1 MNEDTAGFSIS
12 RLATNEQA
20 AACATIMCTSEPWVT
35 LKRSYETALGLIT
48 DTTREVFVALHNEE
62 VVGFLLLSMQGALSG
77 YIQTVA
83 VRADWRGQGLG
94 TRLIEFAEKMIFRVS
109 PNAFLCV
116 SSFNTRARD
125 LYARLGYETIGEMKD
140 YVVRGHSEWL
150 LRKTISP
157 VTEFRRT

>member
-1 MNEDTAGFSIS
+1 MTSEIDAVSIV
-12 RLATNEQA
+12 RLSSPEQA
-20 AACATIMCTSEPWVT
+20 AACARIMCTSEPWLT
-35 LKRSYETALGLIT
+35 LKRSYETALALIT
-48 DTTREVFVALHNEE
+48 ERTREVYAALHNRD
-62 VVGFLLLSMQGALSG
+62 VVGFLILSMEGALSG

-83 VRADWRGQGLG
+83 VREDWRGQGLG
-94 TRLIEFAEKMIFRVS
+94 TRLIEFAEERIFRVS

-116 SSFNTRARD
+116 SSFNTRAKD
-125 LYARLGYETIGEMKD
+125 LYARLGYETIGEMRD

>member
-1 MNEDTAGFSIS
+1 ME
-12 RLATNEQA
+12 
-20 AACATIMCTSEPWVT
+20 
-35 LKRSYETALGLIT
+35 
-48 DTTREVFVALHNEE
+48 
-62 VVGFLLLSMQGALSG
+62 GALSG

-83 VRADWRGQGLG
+83 VREDWRGQGLG
-94 TRLIEFAEKMIFRVS
+94 TRLIEFAEERIFRVS

-116 SSFNTRARD
+116 SSFNTRAKD
-125 LYARLGYETIGEMKD
+125 LYARLGYETIGEMRD

>member
-1 MNEDTAGFSIS
+1 MKSSLDEVSIHPLS
-12 RLATNEQA
+12 TTEQA
-20 AACATIMCTSEPWVT
+20 DACARIMCTSEPWIT
-35 LKRSYETALGLIT
+35 LNRSYDAALALIK
-48 DTTREVFVALHNEE
+48 DADREVYVALHNEALI
-62 VVGFLLLSMQGALSG
+62 GFLILSMKGAFSG

-83 VRADWRGQGLG
+83 AREDWRGRGLG
-94 TRLIEFAEKMIFRVS
+94 TRLIEFAEKRIFRVS

-116 SSFNTRARD
+116 SSFNTRAKE

-140 YVVRGHSEWL
+140 FVVRGHSEWL